1 MHAIVRLVTILAA
14 ALALTGCQVI
24 WASITS
30 PSDWV
35 SGSSRSLSGSSEGFL
50 VSSGSGGSDGG
61 GGTAYLE
68 DVRMLTASLT
78 AGEGSAEGS
87 FLREVGRVAA
97 SHGIADWEDEE
108 STYRAIGAGLF
119 DAGVEETEIGA
130 VLENLGASDPQ
141 DPFTQALVLEGF
153 RTAAL

>member
-1 MHAIVRLVTILAA
+1 MHSIVRLVTVLAA
-14 ALALTGCQVI
+14 GLALTGCQVL

-35 SGSSRSLSGSSEGFL
+35 SGSSTSLSGSSEGFL

-61 GGTAYLE
+61 GTQSYLE
-68 DVRMLTASLT
+68 DVRVLTASLSADE
-78 AGEGSAEGS
+78 AGADGS

-97 SHGIADWEDEE
+97 SHGVADWEEEE

-119 DAGVEETEIGA
+119 DAGVEEIEIGA
-130 VLENLGASDPQ
+130 VLEHLGASDPQ
-141 DPFTQALVLEGF
+141 DASTRALVLEGF
-153 RTAAL
+153 HTAAL